1 MDEPLITAQRS
12 CENER
17 DAISREKQIVLE
29 QRNRWES
36 DVAITK
42 ENIEKLELEASR
54 KCNAR

>member
-54 KCNAR
+54 KWNAR

>member
-17 DAISREKQIVLE
+17 DAISREKQMVLE

-54 KCNAR
+54 KWNAR